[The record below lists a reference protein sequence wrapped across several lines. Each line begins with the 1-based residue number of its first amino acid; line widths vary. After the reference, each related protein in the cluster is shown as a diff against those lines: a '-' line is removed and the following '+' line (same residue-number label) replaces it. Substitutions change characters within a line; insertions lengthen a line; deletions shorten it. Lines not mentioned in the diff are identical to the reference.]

1 MPAPTLPPAVCQVV
15 CPPMPDLMDG
25 SLPTFRRWADDLLN
39 LYIDCRR
46 AQSTCADSLDALNHD

>member
-1 MPAPTLPPAVCQVV
+1 
-15 CPPMPDLMDG
+15 MPDLMDG